1 MTAAMLLAM
10 VLHSWLGACLRLRLW
25 RRLRRRCCC
34 CCCGRTGSAE
44 ALEMEAYEQATADDS
59 DAAAESSF

>member
-10 VLHSWLGACLRLRLW
+10 VLHSCLGACLRLRLW
-25 RRLRRRCCC
+25 RRLRRRCC

-44 ALEMEAYEQATADDS
+44 ALEMEAYEQAAGD
-59 DAAAESSF
+59 DAAAETGF